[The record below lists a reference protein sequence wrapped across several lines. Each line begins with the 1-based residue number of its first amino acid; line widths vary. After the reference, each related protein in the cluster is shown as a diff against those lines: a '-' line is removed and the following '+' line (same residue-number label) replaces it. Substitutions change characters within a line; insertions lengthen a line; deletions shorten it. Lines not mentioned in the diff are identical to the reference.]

1 MSDKLINYL
10 VKGYGLLIAGGNLL
24 QPLILLAF
32 RLAWGLEFFVS
43 GKGKLKDHSDIV
55 QYFTSLGVPF
65 PDINAWFVGGVE
77 CVGGILLIL
86 GLFSRPIGLMLAVNM
101 TVAYIAEKDDRALFF
116 NMLKSSKD
124 WDAFTQA
131 TPYFFWLTALIVLA
145 FGSGAISV
153 DNILAKTV
161 FKRSA
166 KEAAKAPVA
175 SETAG

>member
-65 PDINAWFVGGVE
+65 PDCLLYTSR
-77 CVGGILLIL
+77 CV
-86 GLFSRPIGLMLAVNM
+86 
-101 TVAYIAEKDDRALFF
+101 
-116 NMLKSSKD
+116 
-124 WDAFTQA
+124 
-131 TPYFFWLTALIVLA
+131 
-145 FGSGAISV
+145 
-153 DNILAKTV
+153 
-161 FKRSA
+161 
-166 KEAAKAPVA
+166 
-175 SETAG
+175 